1 MGSGAHAGVYP
12 RDPSFRKEIISR
24 LAKVPGLEVYER
36 HDIPQVSRRLLLNIQ
51 NTALASLHVIK
62 TCDPVAQKDKNI

>member
-36 HDIPQVSRRLLLNIQ
+36 HDIPQVSR
-51 NTALASLHVIK
+51 SLFMSLK
-62 TCDPVAQKDKNI
+62 YATLCP

>member
-36 HDIPQVSRRLLLNIQ
+36 HDIPQVSRRLLLKH
-51 NTALASLHVIK
+51 TEHCTGVSS
-62 TCDPVAQKDKNI
+62 CD